1 MQRVWIALE
10 EKGLKYEYREVNPY
24 QKVRRRTTASRAPR
38 RASLVLLAERPSLT
52 HPTLCCHTQEPHF
65 LAINP
70 KGLVPALEHHD
81 KALYESL
88 VLLEYLDDAFPS
100 PRSLRPTDPH
110 ELGLVRLAVQHISN
124 VVVPA
129 FYRYVQ
135 AQEPEKQ
142 RDGHDAFV
150 AALRDVQAQWFVG
163 EGAPWARGDHF
174 GWVEAVL
181 GPWVARFALL
191 EQHRGFSASDV
202 GDEFAMWAQRV
213 LERPS
218 VKATSSLPENYE
230 SVYRYAPASLSPP
243 RALESR
249 RTLLRHPARAQALL

>member
-1 MQRVWIALE
+1 MPDKIDPPHATGAAEDTVKKHSQPHDLVFHAGWFCPFVQRVWIALE

-24 QKVRRRTTASRAPR
+24 QK
-38 RASLVLLAERPSLT
+38 
-52 HPTLCCHTQEPHF
+52 EPHF

-100 PRSLRPTDPH
+100 PRSLRATDPH

-230 SVYRYAPASLSPP
+230 SVYRRYFEDTA
-243 RALESR
+243 ESEVAKATR
-249 RTLLRHPARAQALL
+249 KGEWLK